1 MADLNGKT
9 LGGFRIVR
17 EIRGGSQGTVYQA
30 VCERETL
37 AGCPP
42 GTLVALKTMPVQDE
56 TLESFKRL
64 ERRTRE
70 LAALRSR
77 NIVRYYGCFHV
88 QEPFAE
94 LHVIVM
100 EYLQGETL
108 KERLLRQIGGLDADE
123 AMKVTVAIVSALA
136 VASEKGICHRDIKP
150 ANIFLGNDGT
160 VKLIDFEVARLD
172 GATQSS
178 GSGQMIGSF
187 DYMAPDFTNP
197 GFRGDA
203 CSDVFSVGV
212 VMHEAITG
220 KTPYRRL
227 EADGGQADFVFM
239 TRWARNADGSLPSS
253 AIAISS
259 KVKRLLAHTEEVL
272 SRALAPERQDRF
284 PDFRAFAEGLRAVRF
299 RDLRNGTQNYRILQ
313 LIGKGG
319 FGEVFK
325 ARIKDTGRLVAVK
338 HLLKSDYATR
348 FHREAKI
355 MAQFSDPCFV
365 SFVDFFVVE
374 HSGNRE
380 AFLVMDYLDGMPGN
394 ALKDAIKSSS
404 GGLPRKDVLAAF
416 ARYAH
421 GLRVLHARGIFH
433 RDIKPANLY
442 YPRDQVDRC
451 AIMDFG
457 IARDVNGTATTGGIP
472 GTFDY
477 MPPEVVTQQTRGES
491 GMDIYALGLCLFEAL
506 TGKTAYPRLPAGSAA
521 YAKFFQRARTLA
533 KPMLSVSPLKEDLE
547 LLALVREMTEPDITL
562 RLVDTA
568 QVERRL
574 WKLAG
579 VQSPFEDDAATTM
592 EPTTVSAFSDAS
604 PDPEP
609 PDADY
614 TQRTIALRPEDVEK
628 LEVESRRIREKRA
641 REVSRSAP
649 SAPARRGWLR
659 VAMLLLTLTLAGESI
674 YMMREQLQS
683 GIAWCC
689 AYVENFQ
696 KGRAERA
703 AAAVAQEVARKVA
716 LAESAV
722 AEIVGRYGADGWS
735 VEECDAAREQWQADW
750 ASAIPAVDLARLE
763 AVLLTN
769 RTARIE
775 RDRVRAEESAT
786 DARMNQ
792 EAELVLAAYVND
804 SVADGDRYRA
814 EWTKTWGGH
823 PKEKLAALNARFD
836 AAKAK
841 REQTDREA
849 KAFKAAERDA
859 IAVGKSYLADA
870 LEIADRKRGIWE
882 SEWRSRLT
890 EKHFGV
896 INAKLDMIRKKAE
909 ERQNE
914 LDRQKHEQRLI
925 SDCRALCDSLEPVES
940 RRSRLD
946 DAEQMLSEG
955 VSAGIVGKATAEAL
969 RSEIRDR
976 RDWTVFRLSNRAG
989 REITVGDRVIGNGK
1003 QHIFVFTN
1011 AVPHGLAVTC
1021 KGFEP
1026 LELTHED
1033 DGRTI
1038 RVSRETLTAQ
1048 GVAVTVPMVPQDV
1061 SCQIDGQPVKPG
1073 TLKLMPGFHECVYRK
1088 ADSKDQ
1094 SVLFTVDF
1102 GVPMTLAAP
1111 GPWQV
1116 SEAAQLRNREAARQ
1130 EVAKT
1135 FAESCRN
1142 LLKVEPIATR
1152 RARLAECE
1160 SKLRQWKSAEI
1171 LGEELIANL
1180 REEWRIESTRVIGVV
1195 SNLTAKTLSVGG
1207 IPEQLEI
1214 APGSALRLDFT
1225 NGMPFNASLQ
1235 TPGFDPI
1242 EFPTDFDGTAFVVKP
1257 ERLVPSPVRIT
1268 VPELEPGVSCLI
1280 DGEPTVGVRE
1290 LRPGRHSCVY
1300 RKGDCADIRSVFSVE
1315 PNKPFTLAVPK
1326 EWQESSGFASLKSA
1340 MAAMNEGAM
1349 DKVAKFLAAAEVQ
1362 SDENVRRK
1370 RELQRQMVLRQRF
1383 LALKDEAKAYFED
1396 EMWFDAVRIYAELKK
1411 QGYVF
1416 SEQELQNVATAYER
1430 GRDACK
1436 TRRKHA
1442 LESGTTAAAEKADSD
1457 LRKLHVSYGIITGK
1471 IVK

>member
-1 MADLNGKT
+1 MADLNGRT
-9 LGGFRIVR
+9 IGGFRIVR

-30 VCERETL
+30 VCESATF

-42 GTLVALKTMPVQDE
+42 GTSVALKTMPVQDE
-56 TLESFKRL
+56 THEVFKRL

-77 NIVRYYGCFHV
+77 NIVRYFGCFHV

-100 EYLQGETL
+100 EYLEGETL

-123 AMKVTVAIVSALA
+123 AMKVTVAMVSALA

-150 ANIFLGNDGT
+150 ANIFLCNEGT

-197 GFRGDA
+197 GFRGDV

-227 EADGGQADFVFM
+227 ETDGGQADFVFM
-239 TRWARNADGSLPSS
+239 TRWARNADGSFQNP
-253 AIAISS
+253 AIVLSS

-272 SRALAPERQDRF
+272 ARALAPERKDRF
-284 PDFRAFAEGLRAVRF
+284 PDFRAFAEGLCAVRF
-299 RDLRNGTQNYRILQ
+299 RDLRNGAQVYRILQ
-313 LIGKGG
+313 LVGKGG

-365 SFVDFFVVE
+365 SFVDFFVIE
-374 HSGNRE
+374 HAGNRE

-394 ALKDAIKSSS
+394 ALKDAIRSAG

-421 GLRVLHARGIFH
+421 GLRVLHARGIYH

-442 YPRDQVDRC
+442 YPKGRVDRC

-477 MPPEVVTQQTRGES
+477 MPPEVVTQQTRGEA

-506 TGKTAYPRLPAGSAA
+506 TGKTAYPRLPSGNAA

-533 KPMLSVSPLKEDLE
+533 KPALNEPPVKGDAE
-547 LLALVREMTEPDITL
+547 LMSLVREMTEPDITL
-562 RLVDTA
+562 RIVDTA

-579 VQSPFEDDAATTM
+579 VPSPFEDDAAATM
-592 EPTTVSAFSDAS
+592 DPTTVSGFSDVAS
-604 PDPEP
+604 DPEP
-609 PDADY
+609 PDADH
-614 TQRTIALRPEDVEK
+614 TQRTIALRPEDVAK
-628 LEVESRRIREKRA
+628 LEAESKRIREKRA
-641 REVSRSAP
+641 YEAKNAVSAR
-649 SAPARRGWLR
+649 PARRSWLR
-659 VAMLLLTLTLAGESI
+659 VAMLLVTLALVGESA
-674 YMMREQLQS
+674 YMAREQLK
-683 GIAWCC
+683 GCVDWCRT
-689 AYVENFQ
+689 YVENFQ
-696 KGRAERA
+696 KSRAERA
-703 AAAVAQEVARKVA
+703 AAEVAQEVARKVA
-716 LAESAV
+716 LAETAA
-722 AEIVGRYGADGWS
+722 AEVSGRYGAEGWG
-735 VEECDAAREQWQADW
+735 VEECDAAHEKWRTDW
-750 ASAIPAVDLARLE
+750 ASAIPAGDFARIEETL
-763 AVLLTN
+763 VSN

-775 RDRVRAEESAT
+775 RDRVRAEEAAT
-786 DARMNQ
+786 DARMAKD
-792 EAELVLAAYVND
+792 AELVLAAYVND
-804 SVADGDRYRA
+804 GVADGDRYRA
-814 EWTKTWGGH
+814 EWTKTWGRR
-823 PKEKLAALNARFD
+823 PKDKLADQNERFD
-836 AAKAK
+836 AAKEK
-841 REQTDREA
+841 RIRADREA
-849 KAFKAAERDA
+849 AAFKAAEREA
-859 IAVGKSYLADA
+859 IPVGKSYLVDTIEVADK
-870 LEIADRKRGIWE
+870 KRGIWE

-890 EKHFGV
+890 EEHLGV
-896 INAKLDMIRKKAE
+896 INAKLDAIRKKAKD
-909 ERQNE
+909 RQDE
-914 LDRQKHEQRLI
+914 IDRQKNEKRLVG
-925 SDCRALCDSLEPVES
+925 DCRALCDSLEPVES
-940 RRSRLD
+940 RRNRLD

-955 VSAGIVGKATAEAL
+955 VAAGIVAKGTAEAL

-976 RDWTVFRLSNRAG
+976 RDWTVFRVSNRTG
-989 REITVGDRVIGNGK
+989 REIAVGSERIGNGK
-1003 QHIFVFTN
+1003 QQIFVFTN
-1011 AVPHGLAVTC
+1011 AVPLSIAVTC
-1021 KGFEP
+1021 KGFDP
-1026 LELTHED
+1026 LGLTHED

-1038 RVSRETLTAQ
+1038 RVSRESLSAQ
-1048 GVAVTVPMVPQDV
+1048 GVAVTVPKLPAGV
-1061 SCQIDGQPVKPG
+1061 SCQIDGQTVKSG
-1073 TLKLMPGFHECVYRK
+1073 TLKLMPGFHECIYRK

-1094 SVLFTVDF
+1094 SVPFTIDF

-1111 GPWQV
+1111 GPWQI
-1116 SEAAQLRNREAARQ
+1116 SEEAQLRNREAARQ

-1135 FAESCRN
+1135 LAESCRA
-1142 LLKVEPIATR
+1142 LLKIEPIATR

-1160 SKLRQWKSAEI
+1160 SKLRQWKSAEV
-1171 LGEELIANL
+1171 LGEELISNL
-1180 REEWRIESTRVIGVV
+1180 REEWRVASARVIGVV
-1195 SNLTAKTLSVGG
+1195 SNLTAKTLAVGG
-1207 IPEQLEI
+1207 VSEKMEV
-1214 APGSALRLDFT
+1214 APGSALRLDFP

-1235 TPGFDPI
+1235 TPGFDPV
-1242 EFPTDFDGTAFVVKP
+1242 EFPAEFDGAVFVVKP
-1257 ERLVPSPVRIT
+1257 EQMVPSPVRVT
-1268 VPELEPGVSCLI
+1268 VPELESGVSCLI
-1280 DGEPTVGVRE
+1280 DGEPTVGIRE

-1300 RKGDCADIRSVFSVE
+1300 RKGDCADIRSEFLVE
-1315 PNKPFTLAVPK
+1315 PAKPFTLAVPK

-1349 DKVAKFLAAAEVQ
+1349 DKVAKFLESAEVQ

-1383 LALKDEAKAYFED
+1383 IALKDEAKAYFED
-1396 EMWFDAVRIYAELKK
+1396 EMWLDAVRIYAELKK

-1416 SEQELQNVATAYER
+1416 SEAELKTVTTAYEK
-1430 GRDACK
+1430 GRELCK
-1436 TRRKHA
+1436 AKRKMA
-1442 LESGTTAAAEKADSD
+1442 QDSGTAADVEKADTD
-1457 LRKLHVSYGIITGK
+1457 LRRIHVSYGIITGK
-1471 IVK
+1471 TAD